1 MNIYKGF
8 NATLGSDWTK
18 VSSYSQ
24 RGSQEN
30 MVAMNNLNIDYTGSD
45 PSPQGYATAD
55 GSGTVTR
62 SMTFV
67 LISAVVVKRFVD
79 LPPCCRVVLEP
90 NPSDSEDSEEEIPR
104 TEGGGGTDGW
114 DIVAQDNR
122 VTVPDLDVRAF
133 DSWDS
138 LETYLKP

>member
-90 NPSDSEDSEEEIPR
+90 KYCSTSEAR
-104 TEGGGGTDGW
+104 
-114 DIVAQDNR
+114 
-122 VTVPDLDVRAF
+122 
-133 DSWDS
+133 
-138 LETYLKP
+138 